1 MRSNRVP
8 RGPGRPQ
15 GAPRRPQ
22 DGPRLAQDPP
32 RRPRRPK
39 TAQVGPKTAP
49 RPPKTTPRRP
59 KTPPRRPQ
67 DGPKSS
73 RGHPK
78 GPQDAPG
85 PFPDAPR
92 PPPDLQNGLQILPIS
107 LMPSSFLPS
116 AIDICYPRG
125 LAAGALAPLDPPP
138 PLVYHGSEACSRCGR
153 STSSPRDPRPCRQ
166 STGSRSIF
174 EPKSPPRST
183 PR

>member
-1 MRSNRVP
+1 MIIET
-8 RGPGRPQ
+8 
-15 GAPRRPQ
+15 
-22 DGPRLAQDPP
+22 AQD
-32 RRPRRPK
+32 
-39 TAQVGPKTAP
+39 GPKTAP

-125 LAAGALAPLDPPP
+125 AGGRGACAIRSAAPVGLPREVGVLQI
-138 PLVYHGSEACSRCGR
+138 RR

-166 STGSRSIF
+166 SHCH
-174 EPKSPPRST
+174 PRRPWPFWSLH
-183 PR
+183 RLQDRLQDEVEF